1 MSLLLRFFR
10 WRQLLNF
17 QDAAE
22 CVVERRTA
30 GDAQR
35 SLHGIS
41 GNLHGRAEAK
51 AKHQPFIG
59 EVNGRHRE
67 LAADRSGDGFFR
79 AAEHE
84 ARDQRKAFLC
94 EQDSRHNPQSREPDG
109 EAGHDGNLR
118 NLIRKRIQCFPQIA
132 FLMNFSGNPSI
143 HRIRN
148 AGEHKQPRS
157 PQGLIQP
164 QINPKEQRHHT
175 QSEKR

>member
-1 MSLLLRFFR
+1 MTPASEFPGRGGVRSRAPHR
-10 WRQLLNF
+10 WRRPALPAWDF
-17 QDAAE
+17 RE
-22 CVVERRTA
+22 SPRPRRGQSQA
-30 GDAQR
+30 PALHRRSKRPPSRARRRSQR
-35 SLHGIS
+35 
-41 GNLHGRAEAK
+41 GR
-51 AKHQPFIG
+51 
-59 EVNGRHRE
+59 
-67 LAADRSGDGFFR
+67 LFR